1 MTDDQLYDMAAAAR
15 YAQAYLRKMRQWKDG
30 KIDLA
35 VEGHEPPYMMGEDE
49 LSQEEARVARLID
62 EVDELLRM

>member
-1 MTDDQLYDMAAAAR
+1 MTDDQLYDMADAAR

-30 KIDLA
+30 KIDLT
-35 VEGHEPPYMMGEDE
+35 VKGCEPPYMMDEDQ
-49 LSQEEARVARLID
+49 LSDAEERMARLID

>member
-1 MTDDQLYDMAAAAR
+1 MTDNQLYDMAAAAR

-35 VEGHEPPYMMGEDE
+35 VEGCEPPYMMKEEE
-49 LSQEEARVARLID
+49 LSTEETRVARLID